1 MVSKSITKWVTEAA
15 HLCVVLKERKRVTL
29 TVMPGFWSKVD
40 ARIERE
46 QAGENDNE
54 GGVGRT
60 MEVELLGDICYHI

>member
-1 MVSKSITKWVTEAA
+1 
-15 HLCVVLKERKRVTL
+15 
-29 TVMPGFWSKVD
+29 MPGFWSKVD